1 MLNGKMSLRIKL
13 LTLPFSEIKFYDHDY
28 IDDLAKY
35 KDNKSYEKKCF
46 GKCLKNIYSIINIK
60 NNIYNL
66 DEINLLMRSF
76 YDKDETDE
84 YFKK

>member
-1 MLNGKMSLRIKL
+1 MK
-13 LTLPFSEIKFYDHDY
+13 
-28 IDDLAKY
+28 
-35 KDNKSYEKKCF
+35 KKCF

-76 YDKDETDE
+76 YDKDEMDE
-84 YFKK
+84 YFKKNNNISDFYLAHLSKLSKIFLSHRMVKFH